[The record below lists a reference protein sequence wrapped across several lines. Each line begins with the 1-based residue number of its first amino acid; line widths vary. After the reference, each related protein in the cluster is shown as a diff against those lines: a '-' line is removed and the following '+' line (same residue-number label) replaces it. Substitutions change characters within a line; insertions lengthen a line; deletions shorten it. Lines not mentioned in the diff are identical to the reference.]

1 MTTIPGLWPSR
12 WPSED
17 AGPERHGAPSD
28 AVGLGLTDAT
38 TLTSTSREVVMGTMV
53 VLRDEGEVY
62 LLRHTP
68 PPDAVS
74 FVERIDPV
82 TLEPLVRSVDLPGG
96 PMWPGGVAA
105 HADGSLHVVFGNHA
119 HRLTAD
125 LEVEASVTLP
135 RAVPYNSF
143 VTLPG
148 GQLVTKDFAGPWPG
162 QDPDQIPNAE
172 LLVLDPIDL
181 HTVASLEITE
191 PSVAR
196 LSAQGNEIVV
206 VGTDSLVSVDFDGAV
221 LTQRGPGVRYRDRQ
235 GQGCG
240 WDAVLDGDLAYF
252 LDDGDGAD
260 AYDGS
265 FRDRG
270 RATAPLR
277 LHRIDRVAGT
287 STSVEICGRPG
298 GLIANPPALDRT
310 RRICVGYDS
319 GNGVVTAVH
328 ADTLAPLWS
337 IDLDHACHPLM
348 LPATGELVLGDFDRA
363 VGVEQVVVLDVATGA
378 EKGRVATESLVQS
391 PVFPAMGFGRDLYWV
406 SFMTVSRIAASGPM
420 A

>member
-1 MTTIPGLWPSR
+1 MSAHPGLWPGR
-12 WPSED
+12 WPAED
-17 AGPERHGAPSD
+17 AGPQRLAAPLRP
-28 AVGLGLTDAT
+28 AGLGLVEGS
-38 TLTSTSREVVMGTMV
+38 TLACTSREVVMATMV
-53 VLRDEGEVY
+53 VLRDEGEAY

-74 FVERIDPV
+74 FVERIDPI
-82 TLEPLVRSVDLPGG
+82 TLEPLARSVDLPGG
-96 PMWPGGVAA
+96 PMWPGGMAA

-119 HRLTAD
+119 HRLSAD

-162 QDPDQIPNAE
+162 QDPAAIPNAE
-172 LLVLDPIDL
+172 LLVLDPVDL
-181 HTVASLEITE
+181 HTIASLEITE

-196 LSAQGNEIVV
+196 LSAQGDEIVV
-206 VGTDSLVSVDFDGAV
+206 VGTESLISVDFVDGALV
-221 LTQRGPGVRYRDRQ
+221 QRGPGVRYRDTE

-240 WDAVLDGDLAYF
+240 WDAVLDGDLAFF
-252 LDDGDGAD
+252 LDDGDGSD

-270 RATAPLR
+270 TATAPLR
-277 LHRIDRVAGT
+277 LHRIDRRAG
-287 STSVEICGRPG
+287 SGTSVEVCGRPG
-298 GLIANPPALDRT
+298 GLIANPPALDPT
-310 RRICVGYDS
+310 RRIAVGYDS

-328 ADTLAPLWS
+328 ADTLEPLWS
-337 IDLDHACHPLM
+337 IDLDHACHPLV
-348 LPATGELVLGDFDRA
+348 LPETGELVMADFDRA
-363 VGVEQVVVLDVATGA
+363 VGVEHVVVLDLATGA
-378 EKGRVATESLVQS
+378 EKGRVATESLLQS
-391 PVFPAMGFGRDLYWV
+391 PVFPAIGFDRDLYWV
-406 SFMTVSRIAASGPM
+406 TFMTVSRVAASGPS

>member
-1 MTTIPGLWPSR
+1 
-12 WPSED
+12 
-17 AGPERHGAPSD
+17 
-28 AVGLGLTDAT
+28 
-38 TLTSTSREVVMGTMV
+38 MGTMV

-74 FVERIDPV
+74 FVERIDPI
-82 TLEPLVRSVDLPGG
+82 TLEPLARSVDLAGG
-96 PMWPGGVAA
+96 PMWPGGMAA

-119 HRLTAD
+119 HRLSAD

-135 RAVPYNSF
+135 RPVPYNSF

-148 GQLVTKDFAGPWPG
+148 GELVTKDFAGPWPG
-162 QDPDQIPNAE
+162 QDPDAIPNAE
-172 LLVLDPIDL
+172 LLVLDPVHL
-181 HTVASLEITE
+181 HVVASLEITE

-206 VGTDSLVSVDFDGAV
+206 VGTESLISVDFDGTT
-221 LTQRGPGVRYRDRQ
+221 LTQRGPGVRYRNTE

-240 WDAVLDGDLAYF
+240 WDAVLDGDLAFF
-252 LDDGDGAD
+252 LDDGDGSE

-270 RATAPLR
+270 TATAPLR
-277 LHRIDRVAGT
+277 LHRIDRRAGT
-287 STSVEICGRPG
+287 GSSVEICGRPG
-298 GLIANPPALDRT
+298 GLIANPPALEPT
-310 RRICVGYDS
+310 RRIAVGYDS

-328 ADTLAPLWS
+328 ADTLEPLWS
-337 IDLDHACHPLM
+337 IDLDHASHPLV
-348 LPATGELVLGDFDRA
+348 LPATGELVMADFDRA
-363 VGVEQVVVLDVATGA
+363 VGVEHVVVLDLATGA
-378 EKGRVATESLVQS
+378 EKGRVATESLLQS
-391 PVFPAMGFGRDLYWV
+391 PVFPAVGFGRDLYWV
-406 SFMTVSRIAASGPM
+406 TFMTVSRIAASGPK